1 MKNLD
6 SVRCGVRYA
15 AVPLTLAAL
24 AGCSEGRTRRPNII
38 VMMTDDHT
46 TQAMS
51 CYGSLLVETPNL
63 DRLAREGM
71 LFENCYV
78 SNAISGPSRACILT
92 GKYSHVNGFTDNS
105 RTFDG
110 DQQTFPKLLHD
121 AGYQTAMIGKWHL
134 NSDPQ
139 GFDFWSILVG
149 QGEYYSPL
157 FIENGVETSSP
168 TRPSDSS
175 NGATSRG
182 PSPCSTTT
190 RHRTATGC
198 PRSVI
203 WASTT
208 IGSSPSL
215 STCWTTIRGAA
226 APPAGRRWRSAAT
239 CGPSGTSS

>member
-1 MKNLD
+1 
-6 SVRCGVRYA
+6 
-15 AVPLTLAAL
+15 
-24 AGCSEGRTRRPNII
+24 
-38 VMMTDDHT
+38 
-46 TQAMS
+46 
-51 CYGSLLVETPNL
+51 
-63 DRLAREGM
+63 M

-149 QGEYYSPL
+149 QGEST
-157 FIENGVETSSP
+157 IRRCSSKTARSVSSRATSRMSSP
-168 TRPSDSS
+168 TRPSGFS
-175 NGATSRG
+175 NGATSRV

-190 RHRTATGC
+190 RPRTATGC
-198 PRSVI
+198 RRSVT

-215 STCWTTIRGAA
+215 STCWTDSFGPRQRARGRAMEI
-226 APPAGRRWRSAAT
+226 GRDMW
-239 CGPSGTSS
+239 PEWTSS

>member
-92 GKYSHVNGFTDNS
+92 GTDS
-105 RTFDG
+105 RTIR
-110 DQQTFPKLLHD
+110 
-121 AGYQTAMIGKWHL
+121 A
-134 NSDPQ
+134 
-139 GFDFWSILVG
+139 
-149 QGEYYSPL
+149 
-157 FIENGVETSSP
+157 
-168 TRPSDSS
+168 PST
-175 NGATSRG
+175 ATSR
-182 PSPCSTTT
+182 PSRNSCTTPAT
-190 RHRTATGC
+190 R
-198 PRSVI
+198 
-203 WASTT
+203 
-208 IGSSPSL
+208 
-215 STCWTTIRGAA
+215 
-226 APPAGRRWRSAAT
+226 RR
-239 CGPSGTSS
+239 

>member
-92 GKYSHVNGFTDNS
+92 GKYSHVNGFTDN
-105 RTFDG
+105 
-110 DQQTFPKLLHD
+110 
-121 AGYQTAMIGKWHL
+121 
-134 NSDPQ
+134 
-139 GFDFWSILVG
+139 
-149 QGEYYSPL
+149 
-157 FIENGVETSSP
+157 
-168 TRPSDSS
+168 
-175 NGATSRG
+175 
-182 PSPCSTTT
+182 
-190 RHRTATGC
+190 
-198 PRSVI
+198 
-203 WASTT
+203 
-208 IGSSPSL
+208 
-215 STCWTTIRGAA
+215 
-226 APPAGRRWRSAAT
+226 
-239 CGPSGTSS
+239 

>member
-92 GKYSHVNGFTDNS
+92 GKYSHVN
-105 RTFDG
+105 RI
-110 DQQTFPKLLHD
+110 H
-121 AGYQTAMIGKWHL
+121 
-134 NSDPQ
+134 
-139 GFDFWSILVG
+139 G
-149 QGEYYSPL
+149 QFAHFRRRPADL
-157 FIENGVETSSP
+157 PETSARRRLP
-168 TRPSDSS
+168 D
-175 NGATSRG
+175 
-182 PSPCSTTT
+182 
-190 RHRTATGC
+190 
-198 PRSVI
+198 
-203 WASTT
+203 
-208 IGSSPSL
+208 
-215 STCWTTIRGAA
+215 
-226 APPAGRRWRSAAT
+226 GR
-239 CGPSGTSS
+239 